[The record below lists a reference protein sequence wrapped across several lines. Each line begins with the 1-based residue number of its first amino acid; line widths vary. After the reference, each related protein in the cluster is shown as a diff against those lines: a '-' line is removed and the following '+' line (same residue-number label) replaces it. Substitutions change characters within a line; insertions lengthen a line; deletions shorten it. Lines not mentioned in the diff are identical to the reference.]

1 MNWGKGIIIGLSV
14 FIIFIT
20 SLVIKMMS
28 VSTDLESDDYYA
40 REVNYEQEI
49 TALKNARLLNALIDI
64 TENQEHLV
72 FQLPEDIAIADLEI
86 KMIRPNSQKLD
97 KVYKVAG
104 TKTFLVSKNELEKGN
119 YRIELRFKARE
130 ENCMQKQNII
140 L

>member
-1 MNWGKGIIIGLSV
+1 MNWGKGIIIGLSI

-28 VSTDLESDDYYA
+28 VSTDLESEDYYA

-104 TKTFLVSKNELEKGN
+104 TKTFLVSKDELEKGN